1 MENIFEKEN
10 ALRII
15 DSIKDKKID
24 IRKTIEKSQS
34 ANSFGLMHTYC
45 MPLDH
50 DDRTRKSFPELMG
63 MEWQDYKDYVD
74 EAYYDRVVDHLEEG
88 NGIYITLAYV
98 CEASPSKDDEI
109 YEFKMEGYD
118 YEVEE
123 DDHISYFGVFSC
135 NRTVYLKHHSVDELF
150 CDDTSNYGIN
160 VRKVNGEYV
169 YRWGIHGG
177 AACCTP
183 PTFDEFTD
191 MGDFDDFCDLNNPV
205 NQLVVAIMENCIV
218 FE

>member
-1 MENIFEKEN
+1 MENVFTKEN

-15 DSIKDKKID
+15 NSVNGKRID
-24 IRKTIEKSQS
+24 IRKTIEKTQS
-34 ANSFGLMHTYC
+34 ASDFGLMHLYC
-45 MPLDH
+45 VPLDAR
-50 DDRTRKSFPELMG
+50 DLTKRTFPELMG
-63 MEWQDYKDYVD
+63 MEFRDYEDYVD
-74 EAYYDRVVDHLEEG
+74 EAYYQRVMDHLEEG

-123 DDHISYFGVFSC
+123 DDYISYFGVFSC
-135 NRTVYLKHHSVDELF
+135 GKTVYLKHHSVDELF

-160 VRKVNGEYV
+160 IMKVNDRYV
-169 YRWGIHGG
+169 YRWGNHGG
-177 AACCTP
+177 AACHTP
-183 PTFDEFTD
+183 PSFDEFTD
-191 MGDFDDFCDLNNPV
+191 MGDFDDFCDLNNPL
-205 NQLVVAIMENCIV
+205 NQLVVAVMEKCIV

>member
-15 DSIKDKKID
+15 ESIRNRKID

-34 ANSFGLMHTYC
+34 ANCFGLMHTYC

-50 DDRTRKSFPELMG
+50 DDKTRKSFPELMG
-63 MEWQDYKDYVD
+63 MEWKDYRDYVD
-74 EAYYDRVVDHLEEG
+74 EAYYDRVEDHLNEG

-98 CEASPSKDDEI
+98 CEASPKKGDEVH
-109 YEFKMEGYD
+109 EFKMEGYD
-118 YEVEE
+118 YEVEKE
-123 DDHISYFGVFSC
+123 DYFCYFGVFSAG
-135 NRTVYLKHHSVDELF
+135 RTVYLKSHSVDELF

-160 VRKVNGEYV
+160 VR
-169 YRWGIHGG
+169 G

-205 NQLVVAIMENCIV
+205 NQLVVAVMENCIV

>member
-15 DSIKDKKID
+15 ESIKDKKID

-34 ANSFGLMHTYC
+34 ADCFGLMHTYC

-50 DDRTRKSFPELMG
+50 DDRTRKTFPELMG
-63 MEWQDYKDYVD
+63 MEFTDYKDYVD
-74 EAYYDRVVDHLEEG
+74 EAYYDRVEDHLEEG

-98 CEASPSKDDEI
+98 CESIPSNDDEV

-118 YEVEE
+118 YEEEE
-123 DDHISYFGVFSC
+123 DDHFCYFGVFSED
-135 NRTVYLKHHSVDELF
+135 RTVYLKHHSVDELF

-183 PTFDEFTD
+183 PSFDEFTD

-205 NQLVVAIMENCIV
+205 NQLVVAVMENCIV

>member
-63 MEWQDYKDYVD
+63 MEWQDYKENVD
-74 EAYYDRVVDHLEEG
+74 EAYY
-88 NGIYITLAYV
+88 
-98 CEASPSKDDEI
+98 EI

-118 YEVEE
+118 YEMEE
-123 DDHISYFGVFSC
+123 DDYISYFGVFSC
-135 NRTVYLKHHSVDELF
+135 GKTVYLKHHSVDELF

-160 VRKVNGEYV
+160 IMKVNDRYV
-169 YRWGIHGG
+169 YRWGNHGG

-191 MGDFDDFCDLNNPV
+191 MGDFDDFCDLNNPA
-205 NQLVVAIMENCIV
+205 NQLVMTVMENCIV